1 MNEVLSYE
9 EIEKRFAGEW
19 VLLAD
24 PIVGESLQVKGGT
37 LLWHSKDRDEVHRKA
52 LELRPR
58 SSAVLYTGK
67 IPGDMAIIL

>member
-1 MNEVLSYE
+1 MTMT
-9 EIEKRFAGEW
+9 EIEERFAGEW

-58 SSAVLYTGK
+58 DSAILYTGK
-67 IPGDMAIIL
+67 IPANTIIIL